1 MRLTNRNFFCIKL
14 FMVIL
19 YIFGCNNNNDNSI
32 TIKWGET
39 LAESHPSAQMAIR
52 AGKEITERT
61 EGRVKVEVYTGGQL
75 GASKEMVEA
84 MQINAQEML
93 TEGVAQFQMLPS
105 LEILEAPYI
114 WKSPETFD
122 KVVNSDIIEEFNQ
135 KLISS
140 GNIRILGTTY
150 YGYRHL
156 TTTDKAVHSLKDIQN
171 LKIRVP
177 EVQMYI
183 AMAEAWGSKPTPMN
197 FNELYLALKQNVVNG
212 QENPLPTI
220 NSGKFYEVQKY
231 LILTGHIITARI
243 VTINETVW
251 QKISEQ
257 DRQIMLDVIKKNI
270 DIHNNEIKSLE
281 NSLIS
286 EFEKAGVTV
295 IKPNVEEFRNIVLN
309 SVPTK
314 LENRWGKGLFERIL
328 KAQD

>member
-1 MRLTNRNFFCIKL
+1 MKLTNQNFFVLIV
-14 FMVIL
+14 FIVFIL
-19 YIFGCNNNNDNSI
+19 FGCNNNSDNSI

-52 AGKEITERT
+52 AGKEITEKT

-114 WKSPETFD
+114 WKNPETFD

-135 KLISS
+135 KLIEN

-156 TTTDKAVHSLKDIQN
+156 TTTDKAVYSIKDIQN

-183 AMAEAWGSKPTPMN
+183 SMVEAWGARPTPMN

-257 DRQIMLDVIKKNI
+257 DKQIMLDVIKKNI
-270 DIHNNEIKSLE
+270 DIHNNEIKSIE

-286 EFEKAGVTV
+286 QFEEAGVTV
-295 IKPNVEEFRNIVLN
+295 ITPNVEEFRDVVLN
-309 SVPTK
+309 SVPRK

>member
-1 MRLTNRNFFCIKL
+1 MKLTNQNFFVL
-14 FMVIL
+14 MVFIVFIL
-19 YIFGCNNNNDNSI
+19 FGCNNNSDNSI

-52 AGKEITERT
+52 AGKEITEKT

-114 WKSPETFD
+114 WKNPETFD

-135 KLISS
+135 KLIEN

-156 TTTDKAVHSLKDIQN
+156 TTTDKAVYSIKDIQN

-183 AMAEAWGSKPTPMN
+183 SMVEAWGARPTPMN

-257 DRQIMLDVIKKNI
+257 DKQIMLDVIKKNI

-286 EFEKAGVTV
+286 QFEEAGVTV
-295 IKPNVEEFRNIVLN
+295 ITPNVEEFRDVVLN
-309 SVPTK
+309 SVPRK

>member
-1 MRLTNRNFFCIKL
+1 MRQQFFAKSIIMA
-14 FMVIL
+14 FMVFL
-19 YIFGCNNNNDNSI
+19 TFGCDNKTDSSI

-84 MQINAQEML
+84 MQIGAQEMV

-122 KVVNSDIIEEFNQ
+122 KVVKSDIIEEFNQ
-135 KLISS
+135 KLIES

-156 TTTDKAVHSLKDIQN
+156 TTTDKVVHSLNDVKN

-251 QKISEQ
+251 QKISEE
-257 DRQIMLDVIKKNI
+257 DRKIMLDVVNKNI
-270 DIHNNEIKSLE
+270 EIHNNEIKSLE
-281 NSLIS
+281 NSLIN

-295 IKPNVEEFRNIVLN
+295 ITPNVEEFRDVVLK
-309 SVPTK
+309 SVPAK
-314 LENRWGKGLFERIL
+314 LESRWGKGLFERIL
-328 KAQD
+328 QAQE

>member
-1 MRLTNRNFFCIKL
+1 
-14 FMVIL
+14 
-19 YIFGCNNNNDNSI
+19 
-32 TIKWGET
+32 
-39 LAESHPSAQMAIR
+39 
-52 AGKEITERT
+52 
-61 EGRVKVEVYTGGQL
+61 
-75 GASKEMVEA
+75 MVEA

-122 KVVNSDIIEEFNQ
+122 KVVNSYIIEEFNQ
-135 KLISS
+135 KLIES

-156 TTTDKAVHSLKDIQN
+156 TTTDKAVYSLKDVQN

-257 DRQIMLDVIKKNI
+257 DKQIMLEVIKKNI

-281 NSLIS
+281 NSLIG

-295 IKPNVEEFRNIVLN
+295 ITPNVEEFRNVVLN
-309 SVPTK
+309 SVPAK
-314 LENRWGKGLFERIL
+314 LESRWGKGLFERIMQ
-328 KAQD
+328 AQE

>member
-1 MRLTNRNFFCIKL
+1 MKLTNQNFFVLIVFIVFIL
-14 FMVIL
+14 FS
-19 YIFGCNNNNDNSI
+19 CNNNSDNSI

-52 AGKEITERT
+52 AGKEITEKT

-114 WKSPETFD
+114 WKNPETFD

-135 KLISS
+135 KLIEN

-156 TTTDKAVHSLKDIQN
+156 TTTDKAVYSIKDIQN

-183 AMAEAWGSKPTPMN
+183 SMVEAWGARPTPMN

-257 DRQIMLDVIKKNI
+257 DKQIMLDVIKKNI

-286 EFEKAGVTV
+286 QFEEAGVTV
-295 IKPNVEEFRNIVLN
+295 ITPNVEEFRDVVLN
-309 SVPTK
+309 SVPRK